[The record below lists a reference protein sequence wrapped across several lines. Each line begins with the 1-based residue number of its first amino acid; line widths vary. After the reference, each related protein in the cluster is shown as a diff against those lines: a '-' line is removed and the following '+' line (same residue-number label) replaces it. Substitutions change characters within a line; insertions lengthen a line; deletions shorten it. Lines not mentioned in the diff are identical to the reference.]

1 MARHLYFIFTL
12 LVIALLVTLGFILSK
27 EMNPEWMSHQKAFF
41 KKERETV
48 IKALSGA
55 DGTERKNLQ
64 KRLRYL
70 NRPRYKIRQILL
82 KGGTQADRCTTCHID
97 LKQLEKKHP
106 EIDRFPFA
114 QYGCTVCHG
123 GVGRA
128 TEEQRAH
135 STLRI
140 PKRPLYDYLKAR
152 GTETSAL
159 DLFQFSASGER
170 IGFTGSNLC
179 LRCHL
184 SSHPRHVERWRNLK
198 FQSLEKVRN
207 KLKELRKSGLEL
219 DESRCLNCHTTGFNP
234 RTGQYLEDRV
244 TCENCH
250 GPGEFYAGLMAGGRA
265 RDGAMLARANT
276 LETRSDRVCLNCH
289 KANRHADYAGE
300 DLPPTLTAAY
310 MEGKKA
316 PDIDGRDTD
325 DIWGIALE
333 IKVPTWFIHDGPPR
347 PGTEVYA
354 KAVYSDTRI
363 YFVFRWPDKT
373 RHDRMGQWL
382 FSNGMWQAKTD
393 WPDALALHW
402 QATAKVNDFGLG
414 GCAVLCH
421 STGRFQKFPRM
432 ATGQEDALVDEW
444 YWNAFVSK
452 KGGRPGDGF
461 LDNRVEFIPPGSSTP
476 PFRSAHPSLSAAHG
490 SDNSGARMPET
501 VGGIPLFLN
510 VKETEGKQTVP
521 RFQMVEGQRLPFQS
535 SESGEPV
542 KKVLPLY
549 LLGPPEEGSSADIS
563 GRASWSDGF
572 WVLELSRAL
581 KTNDKRDVQLDPS
594 ENNYSFGLAVWD
606 GATANQHQ
614 VATIIKLRFEP
625 SPALKLHKYIIEQSI
640 SSEYK

>member
-27 EMNPEWMSHQKAFF
+27 EMNPEWMNHQKAFF
-41 KKERETV
+41 KSERKKV

-55 DGTERKNLQ
+55 EGTERINLQ

-70 NRPRYKIRQILL
+70 NRPSYKIRQILL

-97 LKQLEKKHP
+97 LKQLKKKHP

-114 QYGCTVCHG
+114 QYGCTICHG

-140 PKRPLYDYLKAR
+140 PSRPLYEYLKAR
-152 GTETSAL
+152 GKETYAV

-184 SSHPRHVERWRNLK
+184 SSHPRHVARWRNLK
-198 FQSLEKVRN
+198 FQPLVKIRN

-234 RTGQYLEDRV
+234 RTGKYLEDRV
-244 TCENCH
+244 TCESCH
-250 GPGEFYAGLMAGGRA
+250 GPGAFYAGLMSEGRA
-265 RDGAMLARANT
+265 RDGAMLARINI
-276 LETRSDRVCLNCH
+276 LKTRSDRVCLNCH
-289 KANRHADYAGE
+289 KANRHADYTGE

-310 MEGKKA
+310 LDRKKA
-316 PDIDGRDTD
+316 PEIDGSYTD
-325 DIWGIALE
+325 DTWGIALGT
-333 IKVPTWFIHDGPPR
+333 KVPTWFIHDGLPR

-363 YFVFRWPDKT
+363 YFVFRWSDKT
-373 RHDRMGQWL
+373 RHDRMGRWR
-382 FSNGMWQAKTD
+382 FSNGKWQAKMD

-402 QATAKVNDFGLG
+402 PATAKVNDFGLG

-461 LDNRVEFIPPGSSTP
+461 LDSQVKFIPPGSSKP
-476 PFRSAHPSLSAAHG
+476 IFRSAHPSLSAAHG
-490 SDNSGARMPET
+490 SDESQERMPET

-510 VKETEGKQTVP
+510 IKTAEGKRTFP
-521 RFQMVEGQRLPFQS
+521 RFQIVAGRRIPLQS
-535 SESGEPV
+535 SANKEPV
-542 KKVLPLY
+542 KKLLPLY
-549 LLGPPEEGSSADIS
+549 LPGSPEVGSSADIS

-572 WVLELSRAL
+572 WVLELSRSL
-581 KTNDKRDVQLDPS
+581 ITSDKRDVQFDRL
-594 ENNYSFGLAVWD
+594 EKNYPFGLAVWD

-614 VATIIKLRFEP
+614 VATIIKLRFER
-625 SPALKLHKYIIEQSI
+625 SPESR
-640 SSEYK
+640 